1 MHDLRD
7 AVIHLQRARDVALL
21 ANRQQLFD
29 IAGLGA
35 EEGQYDVAGVV
46 AGIHEIGRA
55 GVARRRWAVAIDG
68 DLQRHHG
75 SLDGVAD
82 LWPRTAVDDLARQ
95 MQQQVNQARRLI
107 AAEQVLQQLVL
118 LRTDA
123 GQAGHGSKQRIERA
137 GAHESESRIDL
148 APLAR
153 LYAGHPRLF
162 SRRSRGQRAMPNRG
176 LTGAVRVA
184 ISRRP
189 GTSGLSAF
197 DWI

>member
-7 AVIHLQRARDVALL
+7 AVIHLQRAGDVALL
-21 ANRQQLFD
+21 AHRQQLFD
-29 IAGLGA
+29 IAGFGA
-35 EEGQYDVAGVV
+35 EEGQHDVAGVV
-46 AGIHEIGRA
+46 AGIDQIGRA
-55 GVARRRWAVAIDG
+55 GVARRRRAMAIDG

-82 LWPRTAVDDLARQ
+82 LWPRPAVDDLARQ
-95 MQQQVNQARRLI
+95 MQQQVDQPRRLV
-107 AAEQVLQQLVL
+107 AAEQILQQLVL

-123 GQAGHGSKQRIERA
+123 GQAGHGSKQRIEQA
-137 GAHESESRIDL
+137 GAHQSESRIVS
-148 APLAR
+148 ARHAR

-162 SRRSRGQRAMPNRG
+162 SCRSRGQRAMPNRG
-176 LTGAVRVA
+176 LTRAVRMA
-184 ISRRP
+184 ISPRP